1 MREPSHADATLALT
15 LYDLR
20 REREL
25 RKARRMIGDLCMG
38 TFEDVQAVM
47 DYGHKHNAHF
57 RQATSYWEMCA
68 SFVNRGIFHPAIFLD
83 TCGEG
88 LFTYA
93 GFQPFIARIREQ
105 NPRFMMQTE
114 KAVSENPLLKE
125 RVDLIEKMMA
135 GWRAEAEQERAE
147 KALKSKKSK
156 GKGGGKKKGNKK

>member
-1 MREPSHADATLALT
+1 MREPSHDDATLALT

-25 RKARRMIGDLCMG
+25 RKARRMIGDLTMG
-38 TFEDVQAVM
+38 TWEQVQKVM
-47 DYGHKHNAHF
+47 DYESKHNAHF

-68 SFVNRGIFHPAIFLD
+68 SFVNRGIFHPAVYLD

-93 GFQPFIARIREQ
+93 GLQPFIARIREQ

-114 KAVSENPLLKE
+114 KAVSENPILRE
-125 RVDLIEKMMA
+125 RVDMIEKMMA
-135 GWRAEAEQERAE
+135 AWRAEAEQERTQ
-147 KALKSKKSK
+147 KAAKARKDGKRKSKRK
-156 GKGGGKKKGNKK
+156 

>member
-1 MREPSHADATLALT
+1 MREPSHDDATLALK

-38 TFEDVQAVM
+38 TWEDVQRVM
-47 DYGHKHNAHF
+47 DYDHKHNAHF

-68 SFVNRGIFHPAIFLD
+68 SFVNRGIFHPAIFVD

-93 GFQPFIARIREQ
+93 GFLPFIARIREQ
-105 NPRFMMQTE
+105 SPRFLMQTE

-125 RVDLIEKMMA
+125 RVDVIEKMMA
-135 GWRAEAEQERAE
+135 GWRIEAEQARAAE
-147 KALKSKKSK
+147 QAKSRRKGKKGGKKKSK
-156 GKGGGKKKGNKK
+156 GR

>member
-25 RKARRMIGDLCMG
+25 RKARRMIGDLTMG
-38 TFEDVQAVM
+38 TWEQVQKVM
-47 DYGHKHNAHF
+47 DYENKHNAHF

-68 SFVNRGIFHPAIFLD
+68 SFVNRGIFHPAVYLD

-93 GFQPFIARIREQ
+93 GLQPFFARIREQ

-114 KAVSENPLLKE
+114 KAVSENPILRE

-135 GWRAEAEQERAE
+135 AWRAEAEQERAQ
-147 KALKSKKSK
+147 KAAKARKDGKRK
-156 GKGGGKKKGNKK
+156 GKRK

>member
-1 MREPSHADATLALT
+1 MREPSHDDATLALT

-25 RKARRMIGDLCMG
+25 RKARRMIGDLTMG
-38 TFEDVQAVM
+38 TWEQVQKVM
-47 DYGHKHNAHF
+47 DYENKHNAHF

-68 SFVNRGIFHPAIFLD
+68 SFVNRGIFHPVVYLD

-93 GFQPFIARIREQ
+93 GLQPFFARIREQ

-114 KAVSENPLLKE
+114 KAVSENPILRE

-135 GWRAEAEQERAE
+135 AWRAEAEQERAQ
-147 KALKSKKSK
+147 KAAKARKDGKRK
-156 GKGGGKKKGNKK
+156 GKRK